1 MAAVFSIFSEASL
14 MGRRLCKYY
23 RKHALNVTTQ
33 ESFQPSFWATFG
45 QCFGTA
51 MCNDVQHQGVQ
62 AIQGVQTSSRLGAEQ
77 AAWFSEASELGRQ
90 GLSQRAADR

>member
-1 MAAVFSIFSEASL
+1 MAAAFSIFSEASL
-14 MGRRLCKYY
+14 MGRRLYKYY
-23 RKHALNVTTQ
+23 RQCALNVAKQ
-33 ESFQPSFWATFG
+33 ERFQPSTFG

-90 GLSQRAADR
+90 GLSQRAADS